1 MPSNIARLNQRKIIM
16 HGLSQ
21 IHSNNAQAVINEH
34 NKAKQNAIAEGHSVL
49 ITLDSLGNPDY
60 TTKIVV
66 FSTAASLK
74 AHVLAT
80 IPVHA
85 HKNYQFLYGRTA

>member
-1 MPSNIARLNQRKIIM
+1 M
-16 HGLSQ
+16 HGLSTIQ
-21 IHSNNAQAVINEH
+21 GNNEIAVINEH
-34 NKAKQNAIAEGHSVL
+34 NRAKQHAIAEGHSVL

-66 FSTAASLK
+66 FPTAASLK
-74 AHVLAT
+74 SHALAA

-85 HKNYQFLYGRTA
+85 HKNYHFIYGRTA